1 MKTRTSLVRLGFF
14 SFAGIG
20 VLAALVATQAC
31 GGSSDGTA
39 PGNSTPTSEAGTGD
53 ETGAA
58 DQDATPPADAGSDGE
73 AITDGGSN
81 IDPDAGS
88 DDGGLDG
95 GPCNTLA
102 NTAPAIS
109 SACASF
115 APVLGGGA
123 LVAGTYFLTQVD
135 ALGPQTFCQTKFVPT
150 GFKETLEL
158 TVDAAGVGTAETV
171 TTIGGGGTRHRTS
184 TLTPSAT
191 DKSPLQAAS
200 ICPVET
206 PTTAPYASAMINA
219 KQELVLRLPYGKNGE
234 ALYRFVKQ

>member
-1 MKTRTSLVRLGFF
+1 MKTRRSLVRLGFF
-14 SFAGIG
+14 SFAGMG
-20 VLAALVATQAC
+20 ALAALVATQAC

-39 PGNSTPTSEAGTGD
+39 PGNSTTSEAGTGD
-53 ETGAA
+53 ETGTT
-58 DQDATPPADAGSDGE
+58 DQDATPPADASSDGE

-95 GPCNTLA
+95 GPCNTLM

-109 SACASF
+109 SACVSF

-135 ALGPQTFCQTKFVPT
+135 ALAPQTFCQTKFVPT

-158 TVDAAGVGTAETV
+158 TVDGAGVGTAETV
-171 TTIGGGGTRHRTS
+171 TTIAAGGTRHRTS
-184 TLTPSAT
+184 TLTPSGT
-191 DKSPLQAAS
+191 NKSPLQAAP

-206 PTTAPYASAMINA
+206 PTTTPYASAMING